1 MMKDMSTGW
10 IRRPRDTI
18 PQLKGIETNGAS
30 GSVNTPYARGVV
42 TAAAAA
48 VAAVVVVVV
57 VIVLGN
63 SMVMTA
69 MTRTFNVASRGG

>member
-18 PQLKGIETNGAS
+18 PHLKGIETNGAS

-42 TAAAAA
+42 TAG
-48 VAAVVVVVV
+48 AVVVVVV
-57 VIVLGN
+57 VVVVNVLGT

-69 MTRTFNVASRGG
+69 MTRTLNVASRGG